1 MFSSSTLCAASG
13 QNVVHLA
20 LQVVFIAARCSYA
33 QYEKIL
39 VHTLGMPVVSTC
51 QFYTTLELMH
61 PHVQNMVDEQCE
73 LANKK

>member
-13 QNVVHLA
+13 QNAIRLA

-39 VHTLGMPVVSTC
+39 AHTLGMPGISTR

-61 PHVQNMVDEQCE
+61 PLSRLLMVPG
-73 LANKK
+73 